1 LGRKERYVLA
11 MVLLLAI
18 GLSAAWAAST
28 DVASISASISGYPA
42 LGVMSSVL
50 SPSMTK
56 KAGKWYYLESTNVF
70 DITTSQSFSYNTNCT
85 VLVTLVNAADLAD
98 DFSSLDIYVEL
109 KTQGGT
115 VLDRGVIS
123 LEQGVFSALLNATS
137 ITHNDFPLSVRV
149 TASGYARSGNPRD
162 VTLYLACQVMTPAG

>member
-1 LGRKERYVLA
+1 MGRKERYVLA

-42 LGVMSSVL
+42 LGVSVAAN
-50 SPSMTK
+50 PPMTK
-56 KAGKWYYLESTNVF
+56 VAGKWYYLRSTKVF
-70 DITTSQSFSYNTNCT
+70 DITTSQSFNYNTNCT
-85 VLVTLVNAADLAD
+85 VLVTLVNAADLANN
-98 DFSSLDIYVEL
+98 FSSLDIYVEL
-109 KTQGGT
+109 KTTGGT

-137 ITHNDFPLSVRV
+137 ITKSKFPLSVWV
-149 TASGYARSGNPRD
+149 TASGYARSGNPRT